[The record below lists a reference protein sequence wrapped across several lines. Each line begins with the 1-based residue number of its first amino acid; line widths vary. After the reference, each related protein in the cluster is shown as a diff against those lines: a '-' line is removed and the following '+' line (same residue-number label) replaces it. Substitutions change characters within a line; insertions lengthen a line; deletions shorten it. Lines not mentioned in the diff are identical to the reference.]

1 MSPNEGLRG
10 RMAAGHACQADPML
24 RRDQGRSVQEAE
36 ELALKTLETLLKTPT
51 LGYGAKK
58 AFLRP

>member
-1 MSPNEGLRG
+1 
-10 RMAAGHACQADPML
+10 ML